1 MKMINN
7 RSTICYSWQECVK
20 VYRRMSGTKRS
31 EAEWSGMKRNEA
43 VWNGLKRKLFLNDR
57 MFYLI
62 CTVEVR
68 TARWTV
74 SFLDEKQGVARG
86 YLTFA
91 LSVWSWGPR
100 PTSNIDGIIA
110 DNLRRRLLRVLHFSH
125 PSLVSHVR
133 PLVLQLSCPLLP
145 TSSSHYSSLPH
156 FARREGT
163 AFCSQLRN
171 LAIARIIYMR
181 L

>member
-1 MKMINN
+1 MMKFPNGWLRLKEIYFGTMI
-7 RSTICYSWQECVK
+7 SFISHVM
-20 VYRRMSGTKRS
+20 RRFERASNS
-31 EAEWSGMKRNEA
+31 I
-43 VWNGLKRKLFLNDR
+43 FLGGEIR
-57 MFYLI
+57 
-62 CTVEVR
+62 
-68 TARWTV
+68 
-74 SFLDEKQGVARG
+74 VARG
-86 YLTFA
+86 YLTFG

-133 PLVLQLSCPLLP
+133 PLVLQLSFPLLP
-145 TSSSHYSSLPH
+145 TSSFHHSSLPH

-171 LAIARIIYMR
+171 LAIVRIIYMQ